1 MKDKMK
7 DQPSEIIRQ
16 VGVLASLDTVKL
28 QEAEQSYGDS
38 WKQRGGVGA
47 FMMLARKWDRLEKQ
61 VTENSFDV
69 FLAAK
74 KDTRAEGILDDIQDL
89 RRYLM
94 LVEAEIIRGKEKNA
108 EEPELFIEDRCEWKT
123 G

>member
-1 MKDKMK
+1 M
-7 DQPSEIIRQ
+7 S
-16 VGVLASLDTVKL
+16 
-28 QEAEQSYGDS
+28 
-38 WKQRGGVGA
+38 
-47 FMMLARKWDRLEKQ
+47 
-61 VTENSFDV
+61 

-94 LVEAEIIRGKEKNA
+94 LVEAEIIRGRRKMQQ
-108 EEPELFIEDRCEWKT
+108 EPELFIEDRCEWKT

>member
-1 MKDKMK
+1 MA
-7 DQPSEIIRQ
+7 DQYSEMINH
-16 VGVLASLDTVKL
+16 VSAVAKADVNKL
-28 QEAEQSYGDS
+28 HIAEQSYGDS

-61 VTENSFDV
+61 VAEHNYDV
-69 FLAAK
+69 FTAAI
-74 KDTRAEGILDDIQDL
+74 KDNRPEGIIDDIRDL

-94 LVEAEIIRGKEKNA
+94 LVEAELQRQGEVNDDGQH
-108 EEPELFIEDRCEWKT
+108 ELFIEDRCEWKT